1 MDNKSD
7 EQFIIIQSVI
17 ESNKHYMKSNKE
29 DSDDKMMNIVEDLK
43 VMLTEITEQIK
54 TLKYWTTQKDPPKPP
69 EPNTVVTANRRAP
82 PLEGRQST
90 EIGGIWNLKHEISSP
105 KCCELLIKI

>member
-1 MDNKSD
+1 MKKVRNKMDNKSD

-54 TLKYWTTQKDPPKPP
+54 TLKY
-69 EPNTVVTANRRAP
+69 
-82 PLEGRQST
+82 
-90 EIGGIWNLKHEISSP
+90 
-105 KCCELLIKI
+105 

>member
-54 TLKYWTTQKDPPKPP
+54 TLKY
-69 EPNTVVTANRRAP
+69 
-82 PLEGRQST
+82 
-90 EIGGIWNLKHEISSP
+90 
-105 KCCELLIKI
+105 